1 MEEIY
6 KIIIQRRTIRRF
18 KQKKIPLNILKKL
31 VNCARLAPS
40 AGNLQALEY
49 IIVND
54 KKLCAEIFPYLRWAG
69 YIHPQGTPPP
79 KKRPTAYIVVLV
91 NMKKANKEY
100 FAYDVGAAVENILIF
115 AYSIG
120 IGSCWMK
127 SIQRDKITSLLKVP
141 SHIMVD
147 SVISLGFK
155 DESPKIEKF
164 KDSHQYWKDER
175 GILHVPKRALR
186 DILHYNYYR
195 KR

>member
-6 KIIIQRRTIRRF
+6 KIITQRRTIRRF
-18 KQKKIPLNILKKL
+18 KPKKIPLNILKKL

-54 KKLCAEIFPYLRWAG
+54 KKLCSEIFPYLRWAG
-69 YIHPQGTPPP
+69 YIHPQGIPHPE
-79 KKRPTAYIVVLV
+79 KRPTAYIVVLV
-91 NMKKANKEY
+91 NMEKANKEY

-115 AYSIG
+115 AYSLG

-127 SIQRDKITSLLKVP
+127 SIDKDKIAHILKVP
-141 SHIMVD
+141 YHIMVD

-155 DESPKIEKF
+155 DESPIIEKF
-164 KDSHQYWKDER
+164 KNSPQYWKDER
-175 GILHVPKRALR
+175 GTLHVPKRALK

>member
-6 KIIIQRRTIRRF
+6 KIITQRRTIRRF
-18 KQKKIPLNILKKL
+18 KPKKIPLNILKKL

-40 AGNLQALEY
+40 AGNLQVLEY

-54 KKLCAEIFPYLRWAG
+54 KKLCAKIFPYLRWAG
-69 YIHPQGTPPP
+69 YIHPKGVPPP
-79 KKRPTAYIVVLV
+79 EKRPSAYIVVLV
-91 NMKKANKEY
+91 DIKKANKEY
-100 FAYDVGAAVENILIF
+100 FAYDVGAAVENILLF
-115 AYSIG
+115 AWSLG

-127 SIQRDKITSLLKVP
+127 SIQRKKITSLLKVP
-141 SHIMVD
+141 SHMMVD

-164 KDSHQYWKDER
+164 KDSHQYWKDEKQT
-175 GILHVPKRALR
+175 LHVPKRALK
-186 DILHYNYYR
+186 DIFHYNYYR

>member
-6 KIIIQRRTIRRF
+6 KIITQRRTIRRF
-18 KQKKIPLNILKKL
+18 KPKKIPLNILKKL

-40 AGNLQALEY
+40 AGNLQVLEY

-54 KKLCAEIFPYLRWAG
+54 KKLCAKIFPYLRWAV
-69 YIHPQGTPPP
+69 YIHPKGIPAPE
-79 KKRPTAYIVVLV
+79 KRPSAYIVVLV
-91 NMKKANKEY
+91 DMKKANQEY
-100 FAYDVGAAVENILIF
+100 FAYDVGAAVENILLF
-115 AYSIG
+115 AWSLG

-127 SIQRDKITSLLKVP
+127 SIQREKIASLLKVP

-155 DESPKIEKF
+155 DESPVIEKF
-164 KDSHQYWKDER
+164 KDSHQYWKDEKQT
-175 GILHVPKRALR
+175 LHVPKRALK